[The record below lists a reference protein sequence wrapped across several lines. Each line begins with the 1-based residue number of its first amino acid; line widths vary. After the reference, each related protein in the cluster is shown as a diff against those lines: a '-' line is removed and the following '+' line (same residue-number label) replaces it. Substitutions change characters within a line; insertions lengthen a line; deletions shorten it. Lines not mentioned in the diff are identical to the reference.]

1 MYVIFAGATVVTG
14 ALLGVILVLCI
25 DCVLPFLLRQGKDV
39 GSAPPPPPLKVS
51 LSNDLFLS
59 YSCVVQEVVVN
70 FQIVFC

>member
-25 DCVLPFLLRQGKDV
+25 DCVLPFLLRQGKEV
-39 GSAPPPPPLKVS
+39 GSTPPPPLKVS

-59 YSCVVQEVVVN
+59 YLCVVQEVVN

>member
-39 GSAPPPPPLKVS
+39 GSTPPLKVS

-70 FQIVFC
+70 FQIIFC